1 MYFQMESSARHP
13 TPLHKLDSV
22 RQHIHVNFMN
32 VELPESFQ
40 LLSML
45 ISCDYENMLNFL
57 HIPHPQA
64 ATNND
69 HELR

>member
-1 MYFQMESSARHP
+1 MESSARHP

-32 VELPESFQ
+32 AELPESFQ

-45 ISCDYENMLNFL
+45 ISCDYENMLNFF

-69 HELR
+69 RELR